1 MEPRPMIFEGD
12 PEIPAGA
19 EEEVEGGE
27 ETVEHFF
34 AQSKGNTIYVS
45 FATTDMKITIGI
57 SHQDATLEEL
67 VKAVKELLGEFKKRK
82 LKVQENEG

>member
-1 MEPRPMIFEGD
+1 
-12 PEIPAGA
+12 
-19 EEEVEGGE
+19 
-27 ETVEHFF
+27 
-34 AQSKGNTIYVS
+34 
-45 FATTDMKITIGI
+45 MKITIGI